1 MPVTKRSS
9 SSAKQSKIN
18 FSSFKGSPAFAG
30 KKAKLTDTKI
40 LPKDVEE
47 VEDFSS
53 CSESSFEHAEEIE
66 DSDAT
71 SQTSAFPLKRK
82 HSAMIDKKDS
92 KLDGQKCEVKD
103 QDQGQ
108 YDNSTLTKQ
117 RPLLKVNDARWRK
130 LGAKA
135 REVNGNLPL
144 VHAEK
149 ENRIHDILR
158 VFDLSYEYGPCYG
171 VSRLDRWERAHAM
184 GLSPPLEIRDI
195 LLTRQGVED
204 RKYAQSVFFD
214 QTERI

>member
-18 FSSFKGSPAFAG
+18 FSSFKGSPAFVG

-40 LPKDVEE
+40 LQKDVEE
-47 VEDFSS
+47 LEEFSS

-66 DSDAT
+66 DSDAA
-71 SQTSAFPLKRK
+71 SQSSVFLLKRK
-82 HSAMIDKKDS
+82 HSAMVDRKDR
-92 KLDGQKCEVKD
+92 KLDVQKGEVKD
-103 QDQGQ
+103 QDQAQ
-108 YDNSTLTKQ
+108 FDNFNLTKQ
-117 RPLLKVNDARWRK
+117 RPLLKVNDARWRN

-135 REVNGNLPL
+135 RKVNGNLPL

-149 ENRIHDILR
+149 ENKIHDILR

>member
-1 MPVTKRSS
+1 MPITKRSS
-9 SSAKQSKIN
+9 SSAKQLKIN
-18 FSSFKGSPAFAG
+18 FSSFKGSPAVVG
-30 KKAKLTDTKI
+30 KKAKLTETKI
-40 LPKDVEE
+40 LQKDVEE

-53 CSESSFEHAEEIE
+53 CSESSFEDAEEIE
-66 DSDAT
+66 DEDAA
-71 SQTSAFPLKRK
+71 SQSSVSPLKRK
-82 HSAMIDKKDS
+82 HSAMVDKKDR
-92 KLDGQKCEVKD
+92 KLDVQKGEAKD

-108 YDNSTLTKQ
+108 FDKSNLTKQ
-117 RPLLKVNDARWRK
+117 RPLLKVNDARWRN
-130 LGAKA
+130 LAAKA

-149 ENRIHDILR
+149 ENKIHDILR